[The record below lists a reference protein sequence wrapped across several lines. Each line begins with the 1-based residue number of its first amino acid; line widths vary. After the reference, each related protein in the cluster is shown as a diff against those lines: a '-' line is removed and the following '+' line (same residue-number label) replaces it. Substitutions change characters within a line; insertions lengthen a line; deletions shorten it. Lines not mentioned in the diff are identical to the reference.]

1 MWRRIK
7 NDLVEI
13 LRKRFM
19 SCMWITWEEP
29 DNVSYVTRHALRK
42 TPYTRAWVYAISCK
56 IKPLETNKN
65 WHGMQYGHQRL
76 SSPHLFF
83 LLIWFVNQR
92 IPNRSVWV
100 DLVQH
105 SDEDWMMENSMF
117 TYIMVTVLWGTL
129 SRQGKLDIFVVTSS
143 MFCCF

>member
-1 MWRRIK
+1 MW
-7 NDLVEI
+7 LVMLWDDFI
-13 LRKRFM
+13 
-19 SCMWITWEEP
+19 
-29 DNVSYVTRHALRK
+29 K

-56 IKPLETNKN
+56 IKPFETNKN

-92 IPNRSVWV
+92 FDAMLESSSRSASKIQKCYTKLGLATIPNRSVWV

-143 MFCCF
+143 MFGCF